1 MLSNGAQ
8 FEFGAVCVYGCC
20 ACRRCTRVAAEERE
34 RGCLLRL
41 LQQGQSIRI
50 SAGQTAVD
58 NSESLQRTRVPSVR
72 HDIDS
77 GEHLRTGQS
86 IELTAMN

>member
-50 SAGQTAVD
+50 SAGQIAVD
-58 NSESLQRTRVPSVR
+58 ILNRCNGHEYLPCSTILAV
-72 HDIDS
+72 
-77 GEHLRTGQS
+77 GS
-86 IELTAMN
+86 ICALDRA